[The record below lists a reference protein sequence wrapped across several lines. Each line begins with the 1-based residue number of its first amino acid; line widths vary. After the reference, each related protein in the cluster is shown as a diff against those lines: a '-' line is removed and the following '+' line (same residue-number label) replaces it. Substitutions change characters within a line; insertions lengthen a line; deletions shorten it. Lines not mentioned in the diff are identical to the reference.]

1 MAFCPCHERVNA
13 AKPNLAEVQSGVQ
26 SDYLIKTKYLG
37 EISIEKCV
45 AFCPCRI
52 DGRFP
57 GIDKILLACA
67 SHNIPSEMSMEESLG
82 AIPITLLFDSFCGIT
97 SFQIVRN
104 SARSLGLV

>member
-1 MAFCPCHERVNA
+1 MGKCQQKSVWLFVHAMSVSTP
-13 AKPNLAEVQSGVQ
+13 PNQALPLVQSGVQ

-45 AFCPCRI
+45 AFCPYRI

-67 SHNIPSEMSMEESLG
+67 PHNIPSEMSMEESLG
-82 AIPITLLFDSFCGIT
+82 AIPITLLFNSFCVYHLF
-97 SFQIVRN
+97 SN
-104 SARSLGLV
+104 C